1 MTCRVERNDPQKESG
16 QVTGTGSYSE
26 PEIFLSEVIS
36 TVDIDSGCI
45 TGNPETEWQQK
56 SWLKRTDIPTVRDGK

>member
-1 MTCRVERNDPQKESG
+1 MMCRVERNDPQKESG

-45 TGNPETEWQQK
+45 TGKPY
-56 SWLKRTDIPTVRDGK
+56 LTD